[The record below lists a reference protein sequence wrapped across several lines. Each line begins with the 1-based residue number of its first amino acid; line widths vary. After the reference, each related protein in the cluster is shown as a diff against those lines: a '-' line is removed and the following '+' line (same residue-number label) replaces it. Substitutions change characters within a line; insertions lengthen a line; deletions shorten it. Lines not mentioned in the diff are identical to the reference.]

1 MDLIKTVF
9 NRANIYQMLFVSI
22 DSVLEYPT
30 LDALE
35 SGNKGMYDQWM
46 QIRSGY
52 RDEFSFPYETSAVK
66 YPEFCKIV
74 AISYGTMG
82 MVNGEIKRNFQ
93 KIAGSGEDLIIET
106 FLTYLND
113 LEATGNKAPIL
124 CGFGLSKHKIPL
136 LIKRYLVNKA
146 TFSKPVKLPV
156 VIKEMLSSKPWEGD
170 LVIDV
175 EEVWKFGGSATS
187 TVSVISEFL
196 GLKNTVE
203 IYDDQD
209 LSKHFWGNIAID
221 HDKTIKWV
229 AMKSMTKVNV
239 ALRIM
244 NELSQL

>member
-9 NRANIYQMLFVSI
+9 NRANIYEMLFVSI

-30 LDALE
+30 LEALE
-35 SGNKGMYDQWM
+35 IGNKGMYDQWI

-52 RDEFSFPYETSAVK
+52 RDEYSFPYETSAVK

-74 AISYGTMG
+74 AISYGTIG
-82 MVNGEIKRNFQ
+82 MVNGEPKMNFK

-106 FLTYLND
+106 FLTYLNELD
-113 LEATGNKAPIL
+113 KSPIL
-124 CGFGLSKHKIPL
+124 CGFSLSKHKIPL
-136 LIKRYLVNKA
+136 LIKRYLVNKG

-156 VIKEMLSSKPWEGD
+156 VIKEMLSSKPLEGD
-170 LVIDV
+170 LVVDV
-175 EEVWKFGGSATS
+175 EEVWKFGGTATS

-209 LSKHFWGNIAID
+209 LSKHFWGGIKDASEE
-221 HDKTIKWV
+221 TIKWI
-229 AMKSMTKVNV
+229 ATQSITKVNV
-239 ALRIM
+239 AMRIM